1 MESPGKYLKAE
12 RELRNLSLEEIAKFT
27 KIKEDFLKA
36 IEEDRYDHLPHA
48 VYVKGFLIIYARYLG
63 LDPYEV
69 VRRHQKYQEDHSI
82 SKEQVELPQQTSLTK
97 KRARSWFLFVPIF
110 AIILCIAFFICYS
123 YFTSHKAL
131 KRAASVLEEE
141 STSVPSIPSPLS
153 GPGKSEIQITHQT
166 AKKEISKSKEAETK
180 DSIPSESPPF
190 EVLDAG
196 IGSEIEK
203 EGGFLVLRG
212 KCSEFKCNN
221 QRVYFFTRIKAQR
234 DGKIVHVWL
243 WKGEEFNRI
252 KIDVKPPAWSVYSY
266 IVLQPHCLGEWKAEV
281 RDGDNVL
288 RSLNFKATEALT
300 GK

>member
-1 MESPGKYLKAE
+1 MESAGKYLKAE
-12 RELRNLSLEEIAKFT
+12 RELRNLSLEEIAKST

-36 IEEDRYDHLPHA
+36 IEEDKYDLLPHA
-48 VYVKGFLIIYARYLG
+48 VYVRGFLIIYARYLG
-63 LDPYEV
+63 LGPYEV

-82 SKEQVELPQQTSLTK
+82 SKEQVELPHQIPLTK
-97 KRARSWFLFVPIF
+97 KRVRSWFLFVPIF
-110 AIILCIAFFICYS
+110 AIILYIGFFICYS

-131 KRAASVLEEE
+131 KWAPSIWEEE
-141 STSVPSIPSPLS
+141 STSVPSIPSPLPS
-153 GPGKSEIQITHQT
+153 QGKVEAQITHQA
-166 AKKEISKSKEAETK
+166 AKKEISKLKETETK
-180 DSIPSESPPF
+180 DSISSESPPF
-190 EVLDAG
+190 EVLEAG
-196 IGSEIEK
+196 IGGEIEK

-266 IVLQPHCLGEWKAEV
+266 IILRPHCLGEWKTEL

-288 RSLNFKATEALT
+288 RSLSFKATE
-300 GK
+300 GSDR

>member
-12 RELRNLSLEEIAKFT
+12 RELRNLSLEEVAKFT

-36 IEEDRYDHLPHA
+36 IEEDRYEHLPHA
-48 VYVKGFLIIYARYLG
+48 VYVKGFLIIYSRYLG

-69 VRRHQKYQEDHSI
+69 VRRYQKYQEDHSI
-82 SKEQVELPQQTSLTK
+82 SKEQEELPKQTSLTK
-97 KRARSWFLFVPIF
+97 KRVRSWFFFAPIF
-110 AIILCIAFFICYS
+110 AIILCITFFICYS
-123 YFTSHKAL
+123 YFNSHKPL
-131 KRAASVLEEE
+131 KRAASVLEEK
-141 STSVPSIPSPLS
+141 STSVPSNPCPLS
-153 GPGKSEIQITHQT
+153 GLGKSEIQITHS
-166 AKKEISKSKEAETK
+166 AENKEISKSKEAETK

-190 EVLDAG
+190 EVFDAG

-212 KCSEFKCNN
+212 KGSEFKCNN

-243 WKGEEFNRI
+243 WKGEEFKKI
-252 KIDVKPPAWSVYSY
+252 KIDVKPPVWSVYSY
-266 IVLQPHCLGEWKAEV
+266 IILRPHCIGEWKTEV

-288 RSLNFKATEALT
+288 KSLSFKADESSDN
-300 GK
+300 